1 MVMAGAL
8 THMRFTAQA
17 RLRRLFGLSGPP
29 QAGRRATMTN
39 PTTSTPTSSAR

>member
-17 RLRRLFGLSGPP
+17 RIRRLFGLSG
-29 QAGRRATMTN
+29 RRKPA
-39 PTTSTPTSSAR
+39 SRDRVFLDSA